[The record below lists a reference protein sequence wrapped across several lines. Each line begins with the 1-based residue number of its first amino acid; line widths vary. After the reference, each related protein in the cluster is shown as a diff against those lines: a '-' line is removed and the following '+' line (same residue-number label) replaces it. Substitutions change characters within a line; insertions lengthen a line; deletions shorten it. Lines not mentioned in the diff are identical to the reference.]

1 LEFKNRIAESYPE
14 LFSESEGGESTS
26 RLSGFNQKWG
36 WYQSIY
42 GLCEGNIRKID
53 EVTKM
58 KLHTCLIHL
67 AFEKEKAELEKHI
80 LNRNAKR

>member
-1 LEFKNRIAESYPE
+1 LEFKKRITELYGE
-14 LFSESEGGESTS
+14 LFGETNG
-26 RLSGFNQKWG
+26 LENTTALAGFSQKWG

-42 GLCEGNIRKID
+42 GLCNGNIRKID

-80 LNRNAKR
+80 INRNAKR